1 MGKRNIK
8 MKNNTNSLKMSGLP
22 FEMMVDAFVNLPYA
36 VMITSFEERLEESI
50 KIEFIND
57 SCNRLLKTEE
67 VELIG
72 KNPFHF
78 FIPDIE
84 KEQFKQFLNALEQ
97 GNSLIP
103 ELSVKLPTGK
113 QIWLRFKVSTYTNNN
128 RNYQLWIQRQLS
140 VKREKELSFEKLR
153 IHLDKLFGESDEI
166 VFGLD
171 AYGEFL
177 YCNDA
182 FLRHTGNNKFEL
194 DKQDLLSLL
203 NSESNEII
211 QEYFEGA
218 LQGIQQNMLASLK
231 GRSSKPVWFSF
242 TLTPILVN
250 GRVSAVYF
258 VGREATILQLKQR
271 HEMLINEC
279 IDTFQTEINL
289 QSILKSILKQLTEK
303 FSWECGEV
311 WLPDKLSRRMA
322 LFSWVY
328 PEGDHYKKLL
338 DFSMY
343 SEVADTDLHALK
355 TKKGNSLFHKSAH
368 LFMDDNFPRK
378 TQAAEAGLDI
388 GFSVPVFFGEK
399 TVALLAFLGNEK
411 KNNFSE
417 DLVFVAKE
425 LAQRLGVYIERQR
438 ILSDFEQMFDLA
450 PGFLCILDSNGRFY
464 KANSQIKNVLEINE
478 EELRSHALVDFIE
491 ESYKEQFIHE
501 LRTVKSGKLVQLECI
516 MKGASS
522 ELLLEWSFS
531 YNFDEKIIYG
541 AAKDITLKIK
551 VYEEERR
558 GADRFLLFSEAI
570 NDAIYEWDI
579 KTDRI
584 AWGDSFKRVFG
595 HQDESVF
602 STIEGWTGFIHPGD
616 RERVKSNL
624 NASTFRNV
632 RLWIDEYR
640 YLCSDGSYKSILDR
654 GIFIYDKNGQPSR
667 MLGAM
672 QDITAL
678 KESEETL
685 IKLNDALQQRARQL
699 QGFNKEL
706 EQFAYIV
713 SHDLQE
719 PLRMISSFMQLLK
732 DSDDVEK
739 NEKSEQ
745 YISFA
750 IDGAIR
756 MKRLIQDLLT
766 YSRVG
771 TTEEDYQEVDTSEI
785 VNDSLNMH
793 QQAIQEKNAKV
804 IVNQLPKVKAIQ
816 SLMDQLFDNLISN
829 ALKYN
834 RSPQPLIT
842 ISHSINESEHVFS
855 IKDNGIGIDPKH
867 FETIFIPFKRLHNKN
882 EYSGTGIGL
891 AVCKKIVEKH
901 EGQMWVNSKLGDGS
915 EFCFSLR
922 INLFNNNS

>member
-1 MGKRNIK
+1 
-8 MKNNTNSLKMSGLP
+8 MSGLP
-22 FEMMVDAFVNLPYA
+22 FEMMVDAFVNLPEA
-36 VMITSFEERLEESI
+36 VMITSFEESLEESI
-50 KIEFIND
+50 SIEFIND
-57 SCNRLLKTEE
+57 SCKQLLQLDEA
-67 VELIG
+67 ELLG

-78 FIPDIE
+78 FIPEIE
-84 KEQFKQFLNALEQ
+84 REQFNQFLSALEQ
-97 GNSLIP
+97 GNSFIP

-113 QIWLRFKVSTYTNNN
+113 QVWLRFKVSSYTNNN
-128 RNYQLWIQRQLS
+128 RKYQLWMQRQLS
-140 VKREKELSFEKLR
+140 VKREKELSFEKLKL
-153 IHLDKLFGESDEI
+153 HLDKLFGESDEV

-171 AYGEFL
+171 AYGQFL

-182 FLRHTGNNKFEL
+182 FLRHTGNNKQEL
-194 DKQDLLSLL
+194 NQQDLLSFL
-203 NSESNEII
+203 NSESNIII
-211 QEYFEGA
+211 QECFEGA
-218 LQGIQQNMLASLK
+218 LQGIQQNMLASLQ

-250 GRVSAVYF
+250 GKVSAVYF

-271 HEMLINEC
+271 HEILINEC
-279 IDTFQTEINL
+279 IDIFQTKVDL
-289 QSILKSILKQLTEK
+289 QSILKSILKKLTEK

-311 WLPDKLSRRMA
+311 WLPDKLSRRMT

-328 PEGDHYKKLL
+328 PEGGHYNKLL

-343 SEVADTDLHALK
+343 SEVSDTELHALK
-355 TKKGNSLFHKSAH
+355 TKKGNALFHKSAH

-378 TQAAEAGLDI
+378 NQAAEAGLDI
-388 GFSVPVFFGEK
+388 GFSVPVFFGDK
-399 TVALLAFLGNEK
+399 MVALLAFLGNEK
-411 KNNFSE
+411 KDTFSG
-417 DLVFVAKE
+417 DLLFVAKE

-438 ILSDFEQMFDLA
+438 ISSDFEQMFDLA
-450 PGFLCILDSNGRFY
+450 PDFLCILDGNGRFY
-464 KANSQIKNVLEINE
+464 KANSQIKEALEINE
-478 EELRSHALVDFIE
+478 EELRNHALVDFID
-491 ESYKEQFIHE
+491 ESYQEEFIHE

-516 MKGASS
+516 MKGART
-522 ELLLEWSFS
+522 EILLEWSFS

-551 VYEEERR
+551 VDEEERK
-558 GADRFLLFSEAI
+558 GAERFHLFSEAI
-570 NDAIYEWDI
+570 NDAIYEWDV
-579 KTDRI
+579 KTGKI

-595 HQDESVF
+595 HQDESQY
-602 STIEGWTGFIHPGD
+602 SSIEGWTGFIHPGD
-616 RERVKSNL
+616 RERVKNNL
-624 NASTFRNV
+624 KGSTLRNE
-632 RLWIDEYR
+632 RLWVDEYR

-654 GIFIYDKNGQPSR
+654 GIFIYDKKGQPSQ

-685 IKLNDALQQRARQL
+685 IKLNDALQQRASQL

-750 IDGAIR
+750 IDGALR

-785 VNDSLNMH
+785 VNDSLNIH
-793 QQAIQEKNAKV
+793 RQTIQEKNAKV
-804 IVNQLPKVKAIQ
+804 VVNDLPKVKAIQ
-816 SLMDQLFDNLISN
+816 SLLDQLFDNLISN

-834 RSPQPLIT
+834 RSPNPI
-842 ISHSINESEHVFS
+842 ISISYERDETHHIFT

-867 FETIFIPFKRLHNKN
+867 FNTIFVPFKRLHNKN

-901 EGQMWVNSKLGDGS
+901 QGQIWVNSKLAEGS
-915 EFCFSLR
+915 EFCFSLS
-922 INLFNNNS
+922 INLFNDNS